1 MSSRTGAMALQG
13 PHHSAQESRR
23 PGVSDWRTLVS
34 NVSSVVWTILPL
46 TRAFLLVLSCSVT
59 GECPM
64 RHNIQR
70 VWEQYVRGTAP
81 LGPFC
86 SASGAFFQVMTPKVV
101 IR

>member
-1 MSSRTGAMALQG
+1 MSSRMGAMALQG
-13 PHHSAQESRR
+13 PHHSAQKSSRT
-23 PGVSDWRTLVS
+23 GVSDLRTSVS
-34 NVSSVVWTILPL
+34 NVASVVWTILPL
-46 TRAFLLVLSCSVT
+46 TRAFLLVSSCSVT

-86 SASGAFFQVMTPKVV
+86 NVSEAFFQVMTPKVV